1 MLIHA
6 RSMAISQD
14 SQNVF
19 GALGL
24 GSDHEEPALMR
35 KRRRVCVNNLVRQ
48 MAICK
53 VGLMHR
59 FVVNGAFKSRG
70 CQSTDSI
77 FAESFI
83 AGNESNPASPAA
95 LL

>member
-1 MLIHA
+1 
-6 RSMAISQD
+6 
-14 SQNVF
+14 
-19 GALGL
+19 
-24 GSDHEEPALMR
+24 
-35 KRRRVCVNNLVRQ
+35 
-48 MAICK
+48 
-53 VGLMHR
+53 MHR

-70 CQSTDSI
+70 CQSFVRRSKSWESSKIPTMPDSI